1 MNDSLR
7 KKTHDLQF
15 TTLEWHRT
23 LDQDKILTKNVEEIG
38 ASKETVVPCRT
49 AVPYLTFQ
57 IFNMCFLT
65 KLIETRKLYH

>member
-1 MNDSLR
+1 VNDSLR

-15 TTLEWHRT
+15 ITLEWHTT

-49 AVPYLTFQ
+49 VSNILNFQ
-57 IFNMCFLT
+57 HVFLN
-65 KLIETRKLYH
+65 